1 MKITID
7 KKDYTPHFGLDF
19 IETLDKEKV
28 ITTKTGV
35 VVSVGTNLNIGL
47 LSDTRNP
54 KHLLPIIKAAL
65 CTEDEVP
72 ADTAIKGW
80 IESQEN
86 IKDTIDA
93 FLMHMRK
100 ASLLQEIVSWPQIPV
115 EDNKKAAKMFLD

>member
-7 KKDYTPHFGLDF
+7 EKDYTPHFGLDF
-19 IETLDKEKV
+19 IETLDKEKT
-28 ITTKTGV
+28 ITSKTGV
-35 VVSVGTNLNIGL
+35 VVAVGTNINVGL

-54 KHLLPIIKAAL
+54 KHLFPIIKAAL
-65 CTEDEVP
+65 CTEDKIP
-72 ADTAIKGW
+72 TDKAIKGW

-100 ASLLQEIVSWPQIPV
+100 ASLLQEIVSWPAIP
-115 EDNKKAAKMFLD
+115 EANNKKAAKMYLD